1 MLKTYISIFLF
12 FILIIKAN
20 LLLFQDN
27 LIRKINSK
35 TKNTLISPLSL
46 YQFLSLLSNGG
57 SDKIKKEL
65 NQVFC
70 PNKADDDVDTFMNK
84 INSNVIEMISN
95 IESEKNSENNQNCEK
110 GEDCKIQLNDVH
122 GLFIKEGYE
131 LTEKYKQICDNYS
144 SEYFKLDGI
153 EQINAFCSRK
163 TNGKIQNCIGLL
175 PDYATLVLANAIYF
189 KGAWEDIFSE
199 FKEKRPFL
207 CSNGT
212 TVSVET
218 MNEIFWSKQYYK
230 DEKVEIISLP
240 YKSNKLDFNM
250 IIILPNLNKYS
261 SPLDYLNKENIA
273 LSEINSKLKDTE
285 NIRLYLPKFKINFN
299 IKLRSIFEEMGLKS
313 IFDSSEIDGIFKAGN
328 PIIED
333 IYHITYIDVNENG
346 TEASAVTINI
356 FNSTGPTEDIVMDVN
371 HSFIFMIQSNQI
383 KDTEGNYLMPF
394 VGIINELE
402 EKKDIQPTKVEP
414 SDISKPTK
422 DESTDESTDDN
433 KSNDKDE
440 STDDNKSNDKA
451 ESTDDNKSNDK
462 VESTDDNKSNDK
474 VESTDDNK
482 SNDKAESTDGNLTID
497 DEPSKININFS
508 KYFKINFTIITSLII
523 LML

>member
-1 MLKTYISIFLF
+1 MLKTHISIFLF

-35 TKNTLISPLSL
+35 NKNTLISPLSL

-65 NQVFC
+65 YQVFC
-70 PNKADDDVDTFMNK
+70 TNKADDDVDTFMNK
-84 INSNVIEMISN
+84 INSNVIEMISI

-144 SEYFKLDGI
+144 SEYFKLDSI
-153 EQINAFCSRK
+153 EQINAFCSQK
-163 TNGKIQNCIGLL
+163 TNGKIQECIGLL
-175 PDYATLVLANAIYF
+175 PDYATLVLANVIYF

-207 CSNGT
+207 CSNGAT
-212 TVSVET
+212 ISVET

-273 LSEINSKLKDTE
+273 LNEINSKLKDTE
-285 NIRLYLPKFKINFN
+285 NIRLYLPKFIINYD

-313 IFDSSEIDGIFKAGN
+313 IFNPYEIDGIFKTGN

-333 IYHITYIDVNENG
+333 INHITYIDVNENG
-346 TEASAVTINI
+346 TEAAAITINT

-383 KDTEGNYLMPF
+383 KDIEGNYLMPF

-414 SDISKPTK
+414 SDINKPAK
-422 DESTDESTDDN
+422 DKSTDESTDDN
-433 KSNDKDE
+433 KSNEKDE
-440 STDDNKSNDKA
+440 YTD
-451 ESTDDNKSNDK
+451 
-462 VESTDDNKSNDK
+462 
-474 VESTDDNK
+474 
-482 SNDKAESTDGNLTID
+482 D

-508 KYFKINFTIITSLII
+508 KYFKFNFTVIISLII